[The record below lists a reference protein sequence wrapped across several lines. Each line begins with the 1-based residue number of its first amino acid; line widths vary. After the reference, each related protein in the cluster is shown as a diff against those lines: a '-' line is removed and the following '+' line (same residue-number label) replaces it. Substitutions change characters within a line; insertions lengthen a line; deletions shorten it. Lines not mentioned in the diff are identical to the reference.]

1 MNELDSSLMIRWKQL
16 VLLKKK
22 TNMLFNDTGIY
33 ERIPGLFHGRPISS
47 EHTERNTANTLLLTR
62 CTIQIIYEQ

>member
-1 MNELDSSLMIRWKQL
+1 METTGIIG
-16 VLLKKK
+16 KK